1 MNPVPNNVP
10 STKTW
15 PSTGAGDLAAD
26 RLACF
31 QMGCETGAVCFFFFS
46 FVVAGFAFRLGI
58 ALVRFLFPTKRR
70 ATRASDF
77 YLIDRT
83 PIRPRRLNLAPEVA
97 TITASA
103 QGEQVFELL
112 AQDLL
117 SKARCARLTTAHG
130 VIDTPAFM
138 PVGTQGSVKGV
149 SPRELRALNAQIIL
163 GNTYH
168 LFVRPGL
175 DVIKHFGGLHKFM
188 NWDGPILSDSGGY
201 QIFSLAKL
209 RKISEEGVDF
219 QNHIDG
225 ARAFI
230 SPELAMEIQAALGSD
245 ITMMLDEC
253 VPYPC
258 EYDYAARSA
267 EMTTRWAKRCK
278 EANVQ
283 RSTCNALR
291 PTSETASINS
301 ELSTLNQLRF
311 GIVQGAT
318 FEDLRKQSAQ
328 QIVGV
333 GFDGYAIGGVSVGE
347 PEEEMMRAVEWAEP
361 FLPRDKPRYAMGL
374 GTPPQ
379 MLEMIA
385 RGIDM
390 FDCVLPTRLARNG
403 TAFTATGTLNL
414 KNAEFA
420 FDKNP
425 IEQNCACPTCREFS
439 RGYIRHLIKAEEIL
453 GLRLITLH
461 NLHCYLELMNRARTE
476 IEAGTFAQFRK
487 AFVADYKT
495 RDAMTSD

>member
-1 MNPVPNNVP
+1 MQKNFVL
-10 STKTW
+10 STT
-15 PSTGAGDLAAD
+15 D
-26 RLACF
+26 RH
-31 QMGCETGAVCFFFFS
+31 
-46 FVVAGFAFRLGI
+46 
-58 ALVRFLFPTKRR
+58 
-70 ATRASDF
+70 
-77 YLIDRT
+77 
-83 PIRPRRLNLAPEVA
+83 
-97 TITASA
+97 
-103 QGEQVFELL
+103 
-112 AQDLL
+112 
-117 SKARCARLTTAHG
+117 SKARRGQLTTAHG

-149 SPRELRALNAQIIL
+149 SPRELREMNAQIIL

-175 DVIKHFGGLHKFM
+175 DVIKHFGGLHNFM
-188 NWDGPILSDSGGY
+188 NWDGPILTDSGGY

-209 RKISEEGVDF
+209 RKITDEGVEF

-230 SPELAMEIQAALGSD
+230 SPEIAMEIQATLGGD
-245 ITMMLDEC
+245 IAMALDEC

-258 EYDYAARSA
+258 EYDYAAQSA
-267 EMTTRWAKRCK
+267 EMTARWAKRCLEWK
-278 EANVQ
+278 RRNG
-283 RSTCNALR
+283 
-291 PTSETASINS
+291 ETGKRRFADSM
-301 ELSTLNQLRF
+301 LF

-318 FEDLRKQSAQ
+318 FEGLRKQSAQ
-328 QIVGV
+328 TIVDLD
-333 GFDGYAIGGVSVGE
+333 FHGYAIGGVSVGE
-347 PEEEMMRAVEWAEP
+347 PEEEMMRAVESAEP

-385 RGIDM
+385 RGMDM

-420 FDKNP
+420 LDKRP
-425 IEQNCACPTCREFS
+425 IEENCACSGCREFS

-461 NLHCYLELMNRARTE
+461 NLHFYLNLMSRARTE
-476 IEAGTFAQFRK
+476 IESGTFDQFRK
-487 AFVADYKT
+487 AFVAGYKT
-495 RDAMTSD
+495 RDPMMVE